1 MTIDRSDQKC
11 TMRVRCTLLP
21 PSELLQGV
29 LDEGWVAQWYVDNL
43 KFLYI
48 CEVEGNKT
56 SWLIKPETLNT

>member
-1 MTIDRSDQKC
+1 
-11 TMRVRCTLLP
+11 MRVRCTLLP